1 MSPAAARLPG
11 IADPEPPAPA
21 GPPPVRRPP
30 RAGPDAVETLDRL
43 TADPLLSD
51 RLAFRATLER
61 RPARHADPVRPL
73 DPELADRLAA
83 RGIDRLYTHQA
94 AAIDALR
101 DGRSVV
107 LATGTASGKSLC
119 YQVPILESALRG
131 DAATALLVFP
141 TKALAQDQL
150 RSLHGWLV
158 PSLGAATYD
167 GDTGA
172 DDRARIRKHARVVLT
187 NPEMLHMGIL
197 PSHERWATFFMRLRY
212 VVVDELH
219 TLRGIF
225 GSHVAH
231 VLRRLRRVCAH
242 YGSSPAFCFAS
253 ATIGNPAALASA
265 LCGMPV
271 EAIDDDGSPQS
282 ERAFAC
288 WQRPLIDERT
298 GTRASA
304 NVETADLVARFVADG
319 HQTLAFTRSRKG
331 SEIVAAQAK
340 RMVTDRLANAGSTE
354 PVPRVAAYRAGYLP
368 EERREL
374 EHALTTGELA
384 GVVATSALELG
395 IDVGGLDAVVVNGF
409 PGTLASLRQQSGRA
423 GRTERRAAAVLVVGD
438 DQLDQWYAGHPSE
451 LLGRDAEAAVVNPEN
466 PSVLRPQVACAAH
479 EIPLSPADAEYF
491 GDGLD
496 DAVRDLVLDDLLK
509 PRNGRMYWASREPP
523 ARRVGLRS
531 GSSVEYELVD
541 DDGSVV
547 GVVDAARI
555 FNVAHPG
562 ALYLHQGRQYRVEE
576 LDTKYHRAL
585 VVAADDADEHTQT
598 RESTD
603 ISIVSTRQSAIA
615 GAGVAHL
622 GTVEVTNQVV
632 AYQRKRTS
640 TNELIEVVDLDL
652 PQQSLTTS
660 AIWFTLPIE
669 TLVADGVAPG
679 RVLGTVHAAEHA
691 LIGLLPL
698 FTICDRWDVGGV
710 SMAANLQTGE
720 PTIFVYD
727 GYPGGAGI
735 ADLAFERTA
744 DHVRAAHE
752 LVAACA
758 CDDGCPSC
766 VQSPKCGNWNEY
778 LDKFGAVHL
787 LRLLAG

>member
-1 MSPAAARLPG
+1 VAR
-11 IADPEPPAPA
+11 
-21 GPPPVRRPP
+21 RRPD
-30 RAGPDAVETLDRL
+30 GPDAVDTLDRI
-43 TADPLLSD
+43 AGDPHLGD
-51 RLAFRATLER
+51 RLAFRATLES
-61 RPARHADPVRPL
+61 RPARHDDPARPL
-73 DPELADRLAA
+73 HPGVADRLAA

-94 AAIDALR
+94 AAVDALR
-101 DGRSVV
+101 DARSVV

-119 YQVPILESALRG
+119 YQIPIVESALAG
-131 DAATALLVFP
+131 DTATALLVFP

-150 RSLHGWLV
+150 RSLHEWLV
-158 PSLGAATYD
+158 PTLLPTTYD
-167 GDTGA
+167 GDTGP
-172 DDRARIRKHARVVLT
+172 DDRARIRRHAKVVLT
-187 NPEMLHMGIL
+187 NPEMLHVGIL

-242 YGSSPAFCFAS
+242 YGSSPVFCFAS
-253 ATIGNPAALASA
+253 ATIGNPAELATA
-265 LCGMPV
+265 LCGLPV
-271 EAIDDDGSPQS
+271 EAIDDDGSPHS

-288 WQRPLIDERT
+288 WQRPLLDEHT
-298 GTRASA
+298 GARASA
-304 NVETADLVARFVADG
+304 NVETADLVARFVADE

-340 RMVTDRLANAGSTE
+340 RMLTDRLVVHSSNGQ
-354 PVPRVAAYRAGYLP
+354 VPRVAAYRAGYLP
-368 EERREL
+368 AERREL

-438 DQLDQWYAGHPSE
+438 DQLDQWYARHPHE
-451 LLGRDAEAAVVNPEN
+451 LLARHVEAAVVNPAN

-479 EIPLSPADAEYF
+479 EIPLTPADADYF

-496 DAVRDLVLDDLLK
+496 DAVRDLVRDDLLK
-509 PRNGRMYWASREPP
+509 PRHGRMYWAAREPP

-541 DDGSVV
+541 DAGDVV
-547 GVVDAARI
+547 GVVDAARV

-562 ALYLHQGRQYRVEE
+562 ALYLHQGRQYRVED
-576 LDTKYHRAL
+576 LDPAYHRARL
-585 VVAADDADEHTQT
+585 AAADDADEHTQT

-603 ISIVSTRQSAIA
+603 IRIVRTDRSVPV
-615 GAGVAHL
+615 GAGTAHL

-652 PQQSLTTS
+652 PPQSLTTS
-660 AIWFTLPIE
+660 AVWFTLPLE
-669 TLVADGVAPG
+669 TLTADGVAPA
-679 RVLGTVHAAEHA
+679 RILGTVHAAEHA

-710 SMAANLQTGE
+710 SMATNLQTGE

-735 ADLAFERTA
+735 ADLAFGRTTE
-744 DHVRAAHE
+744 HVRAARE

-778 LDKFGAVHL
+778 LDKSGAV
-787 LRLLAG
+787 RLLTLLSR